1 MTGTRRTR
9 GPQRERRGQGSQ
21 EARVA
26 PTAPGTLADVTDDSS
41 RPRSRPGAR
50 LRLRPRRFA
59 TEVLLLQLAVVTA
72 IVVLTS
78 AVFAAIAVQRLAR
91 EAESTALAVAQ
102 SVASDTDVRAE
113 VAALSVDGTPID
125 EGALAA
131 GDLQR
136 TAVAAQ
142 LRTGA
147 LFVVITD
154 DRGVRLAH
162 PDPTRIGERVST
174 SPDAALRG
182 EEVVSWERGTLGESA
197 RAKVP
202 IVAPTADD
210 PRSGA
215 GGAGSAGG
223 SADVPGGAGAPTG
236 SGDAGS
242 ARVADAADVVGEVSV
257 GYAPARVYET
267 LARDSLPVIGVALL
281 ALAIGVVA
289 SVLIRRR
296 LDRLTLGLQPEELA
310 ALVQNQQA
318 VLGGVAEG
326 VLAVSRDGVVT
337 VCNDLAPRLL
347 GLPPDPVVGRRVDS
361 LELPGVLV
369 EMLVGTSPDGRGG
382 AGRAPQ
388 TGPGPADTTLVVGP
402 HVLLVDVRA
411 VSHDGVDLGRVAV
424 LRDRT
429 DVEALTRRLDA
440 VGAMTTALRAQRHEF
455 ANRLHAVSGLLELG
469 RTEQA
474 RGYLADVL
482 DHGPLRYPV
491 AHADR
496 LTEPYLQAFLG
507 AKGVEA
513 AERGVLLK
521 LGPETL
527 VSGTVVEAGDVTTVL
542 GNLVDNA
549 VRAAVAGDVSPAWIE
564 VEVLDDGTDLH
575 LSVMDSGRGVA
586 DADALF
592 ERAAG
597 GASGAEAGGGAAA
610 LPPDGAVDPDDPSRV
625 HGLGF
630 GLPLSRD
637 IARRRGGDVWLGSP
651 GGDGHG
657 AVFCARLAD
666 AVQPPAPPERI
677 DP

>member
-1 MTGTRRTR
+1 MLISQLALVIVILALVTGVFAWMGARTVT
-9 GPQRERRGQGSQ
+9 EVT
-21 EARVA
+21 ETKALATAR
-26 PTAPGTLADVTDDSS
+26 TLAID
-41 RPRSRPGAR
+41 P
-50 LRLRPRRFA
+50 
-59 TEVLLLQLAVVTA
+59 
-72 IVVLTS
+72 
-78 AVFAAIAVQRLAR
+78 
-91 EAESTALAVAQ
+91 
-102 SVASDTDVRAE
+102 DVRA
-113 VAALSVDGTPID
+113 AATQASAEHAEKPD
-125 EGALAA
+125 EQLVTSMLAITD
-131 GDLQR
+131 DLR
-136 TAVAAQ
+136 DRSGISFA
-142 LRTGA
+142 
-147 LFVVITD
+147 VITD
-154 DRGVRLAH
+154 DRGIRLTH
-162 PDPTRIGERVST
+162 PDRSKIGHRVST
-174 SPDAALRG
+174 SPEEALAGR
-182 EEVVSWERGTLGESA
+182 ENVSHESGTLGETV

-202 IVAPTADD
+202 IYSNEDGKT
-210 PRSGA
+210 
-215 GGAGSAGG
+215 
-223 SADVPGGAGAPTG
+223 
-236 SGDAGS
+236 
-242 ARVADAADVVGEVSV
+242 VVGEVSV
-257 GYAPARVYET
+257 GIFASVLDADVRRELILLGT
-267 LARDSLPVIGVALL
+267 VAVL
-281 ALAIGVVA
+281 ALALGGVV
-289 SVLIRRR
+289 SVMLGRR
-296 LDRLTLGLQPEELA
+296 LRRETLGVGPEELA
-310 ALVQNQQA
+310 EMARDQGA
-318 VLGGVAEG
+318 VLHGLDDG
-326 VLAVSRDGVVT
+326 VLGFDTNGKLTLSNSNAKELLRAASAKHVDHANGTVDANGGAASAGDSGRELVDASDDELVNVPDEITALMADAPADGALRRRVTIGDRILLATAVRVQRDGVSVGGVVT
-337 VCNDLAPRLL
+337 
-347 GLPPDPVVGRRVDS
+347 
-361 LELPGVLV
+361 
-369 EMLVGTSPDGRGG
+369 
-382 AGRAPQ
+382 
-388 TGPGPADTTLVVGP
+388 
-402 HVLLVDVRA
+402 
-411 VSHDGVDLGRVAV
+411 
-424 LRDRT
+424 LRDET
-429 DVEALTRRLDA
+429 QMLTMARQLES
-440 VGAMTTALRAQRHEF
+440 VTAMARALRTQRHEF

-597 GASGAEAGGGAAA
+597 GSDAGGGAAS
-610 LPPDGAVDPDDPSRV
+610 LPPDDAVDPDDPSRV

>member
-9 GPQRERRGQGSQ
+9 GPLLEQRGQGSQ

-41 RPRSRPGAR
+41 RPRSRPGA
-50 LRLRPRRFA
+50 RLRPRRFA

-236 SGDAGS
+236 SGDAG
-242 ARVADAADVVGEVSV
+242 AEPVADAADVVGEVSV

-347 GLPPDPVVGRRVDS
+347 GLPPGPVVGRRVDS

-586 DADALF
+586 DTGALF

-597 GASGAEAGGGAAA
+597 GSSGAEAGGGAAA

>member
-1 MTGTRRTR
+1 PTFRRR
-9 GPQRERRGQGSQ
+9 QRQMCIR
-21 EARVA
+21 
-26 PTAPGTLADVTDDSS
+26 D
-41 RPRSRPGAR
+41 
-50 LRLRPRRFA
+50 
-59 TEVLLLQLAVVTA
+59 
-72 IVVLTS
+72 
-78 AVFAAIAVQRLAR
+78 
-91 EAESTALAVAQ
+91 
-102 SVASDTDVRAE
+102 
-113 VAALSVDGTPID
+113 
-125 EGALAA
+125 
-131 GDLQR
+131 
-136 TAVAAQ
+136 
-142 LRTGA
+142 RTGA
-147 LFVVITD
+147 
-154 DRGVRLAH
+154 
-162 PDPTRIGERVST
+162 
-174 SPDAALRG
+174 
-182 EEVVSWERGTLGESA
+182 
-197 RAKVP
+197 
-202 IVAPTADD
+202 
-210 PRSGA
+210 
-215 GGAGSAGG
+215 
-223 SADVPGGAGAPTG
+223 
-236 SGDAGS
+236 GDAG
-242 ARVADAADVVGEVSV
+242 AEPVADAADVVGEVSV

-347 GLPPDPVVGRRVDS
+347 GLAPGPVVGRRVDS
-361 LELPGVLV
+361 LELPGMLV

-388 TGPGPADTTLVVGP
+388 TGIGPADTTLVVGP

-429 DVEALTRRLDA
+429 DVEAPTRRLDA

-455 ANRLHAVSGLLELG
+455 ATRLHAVSGLLELG

-474 RGYLADVL
+474 RGSLADVL

-496 LTEPYLQAFLG
+496 LPEPYLQAFLG

-597 GASGAEAGGGAAA
+597 GSDAGGGAAS
-610 LPPDGAVDPDDPSRV
+610 LPPDDAVDPDDPSRV

>member
-1 MTGTRRTR
+1 VTRR
-9 GPQRERRGQGSQ
+9 GPCARAEGTAHGPQ
-21 EARVA
+21 EARVG
-26 PTAPGTLADVTDDSS
+26 PTAPGTLAHVTDDSS
-41 RPRSRPGAR
+41 RPRPRK
-50 LRLRPRRFA
+50 RRFA
-59 TEVLLLQLAVVTA
+59 TEVLLLQLAVVTV

-113 VAALSVDGTPID
+113 VAALSIDGTPLD
-125 EGALAA
+125 EEALAG

-162 PDPTRIGERVST
+162 PDAERIGERVST

-202 IVAPTADD
+202 IVTPTADD
-210 PRSGA
+210 PRAGS
-215 GGAGSAGG
+215 GGAAAAAPSAGD
-223 SADVPGGAGAPTG
+223 SEAV
-236 SGDAGS
+236 
-242 ARVADAADVVGEVSV
+242 RVADAADVVGEVSV

-267 LARDSLPVIGVALL
+267 LARDSLPVIGMALL
-281 ALAIGVVA
+281 ALAVGVVA

-296 LDRLTLGLQPEELA
+296 LDRLTLGLQPEELS

-347 GLPPDPVVGRRVDS
+347 GLDPGPIVGRPVDG
-361 LELPGVLV
+361 LGLPGVLV
-369 EMLVGTSPDGRGG
+369 DLLIGPPPASPGG
-382 AGRAPQ
+382 AGAVGRTAD
-388 TGPGPADTTLVVGP
+388 GPHDTTLVVGP
-402 HVLLVDVRA
+402 HVLLVDVRG
-411 VSHDGVDLGRVAV
+411 VSRDGVDLGRVAV
-424 LRDRT
+424 MRDRT
-429 DVEALTRRLDA
+429 AVEALTRRLDA

-455 ANRLHAVSGLLELG
+455 ANRLHAVSGMLELG

-474 RGYLADVL
+474 RSYLADVL

-527 VSGTVVEAGDVTTVL
+527 VSGVVVEPGDVTTVL

-549 VRAAVAGDVSPAWIE
+549 VRAAVAGRVSPAWIE

-575 LSVMDSGRGVA
+575 LSVMDSGQGV
-586 DADALF
+586 DEVDTLF
-592 ERAAG
+592 ERLRA
-597 GASGAEAGGGAAA
+597 
-610 LPPDGAVDPDDPSRV
+610 DDDDPSRV

-630 GLPLSRD
+630 GLPLSRE

-651 GGDGHG
+651 GGDDHG
-657 AVFCARLAD
+657 AVFCARLVG
-666 AVQPPAPPERI
+666 AVQPQAPSAPPAPPERI
-677 DP
+677 EP

>member
-1 MTGTRRTR
+1 VRAEGTAH
-9 GPQRERRGQGSQ
+9 GPQ
-21 EARVA
+21 EARVR

-41 RPRSRPGAR
+41 RPRPRK
-50 LRLRPRRFA
+50 RRFA
-59 TEVLLLQLAVVTA
+59 TEVLLLQLAVVTV

-102 SVASDTDVRAE
+102 SVASDSDVRAE

-125 EGALAA
+125 EEALAG

-162 PDPTRIGERVST
+162 PDAERIGERVST

-202 IVAPTADD
+202 IVTPTADD
-210 PRSGA
+210 PRA
-215 GGAGSAGG
+215 GL
-223 SADVPGGAGAPTG
+223 GGAGAAAP
-236 SGDAGS
+236 SEADSEAV
-242 ARVADAADVVGEVSV
+242 RVADAADVVGEVSV

-267 LARDSLPVIGVALL
+267 LARDSLPVIGMALL

-296 LDRLTLGLQPEELA
+296 LDRLTLGLQPEELS

-337 VCNDLAPRLL
+337 VCNDRAPRLL
-347 GLPPDPVVGRRVDS
+347 GLDDGPIVGRRVDG
-361 LELPGVLV
+361 LGLPAVLV
-369 EMLVGTSPDGRGG
+369 EMLVGTSSEGRGG

-388 TGPGPADTTLVVGP
+388 TGAGPGPGDTTLVVGP

-411 VSHDGVDLGRVAV
+411 VSRDGVDLGRVAV
-424 LRDRT
+424 MRDRT
-429 DVEALTRRLDA
+429 AVEALTRRLDA

-455 ANRLHAVSGLLELG
+455 ANRLHALSGMLELG

-474 RGYLADVL
+474 RSYLADVL

-527 VSGTVVEAGDVTTVL
+527 VSGMVVEPGDVTTVL

-564 VEVLDDGTDLH
+564 VEVLDDGADLH
-575 LSVMDSGRGVA
+575 LSVMDSGHGVV
-586 DADALF
+586 DAGALF
-592 ERAAG
+592 ERTRA
-597 GASGAEAGGGAAA
+597 
-610 LPPDGAVDPDDPSRV
+610 DDDDASRV